1 MKSVTVTEVP
11 DEAQLIDVREPDE
24 YAAGHAQHAIN
35 IPMSEFAQRV
45 GEVDTNRDV
54 YVICLSGGRSARV
67 CEYLDALDID
77 ACDAR
82 DTHAAA
88 GITIVPAGAAASPYP
103 R

>member
-45 GEVDTNRDV
+45 GEVDSNRDV

-67 CEYLDALDID
+67 CEYLDAHDI
-77 ACDAR
+77 ACINVEGGTSAWE
-82 DTHAAA
+82 AA
-88 GITIVPAGAAASPYP
+88 GLPMS
-103 R
+103 